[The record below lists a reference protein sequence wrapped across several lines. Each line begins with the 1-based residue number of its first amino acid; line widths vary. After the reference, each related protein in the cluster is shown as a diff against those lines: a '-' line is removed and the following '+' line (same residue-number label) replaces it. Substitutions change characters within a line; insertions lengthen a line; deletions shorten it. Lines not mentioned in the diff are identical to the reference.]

1 MAEQVQVQEPAQ
13 VREPERVQAL
23 VPELEVAQVMVVQER
38 VRVLETAT
46 AVVVHQVVV
55 PAHNTKR

>member
-1 MAEQVQVQEPAQ
+1 MAEQVQEPAQ

-23 VPELEVAQVMVVQER
+23 VPELEVAQVMAVQER

-46 AVVVHQVVV
+46 AVVHQVVV